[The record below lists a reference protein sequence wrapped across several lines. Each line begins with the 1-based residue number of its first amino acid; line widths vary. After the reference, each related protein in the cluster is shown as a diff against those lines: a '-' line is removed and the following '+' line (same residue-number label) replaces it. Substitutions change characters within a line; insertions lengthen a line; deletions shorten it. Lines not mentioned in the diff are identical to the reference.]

1 MAVYDSTESTLK
13 TVTTRKLPAKSIV
26 KNDDGTAVPV
36 SIDAPMPAD
45 FNKESDVLWVYTLT
59 SVSENEAVT
68 EDDESI
74 EAAFSG
80 NTLSFTKLPEFDA
93 AKPVILMVMKPDTV
107 TTAVTDSDIVY
118 IKQLTG
124 TSLASLTSINIDS
137 TAPEGDYIIKIAGKK
152 SGVSAI
158 NTGIVTK

>member
-1 MAVYDSTESTLK
+1 
-13 TVTTRKLPAKSIV
+13 
-26 KNDDGTAVPV
+26 
-36 SIDAPMPAD
+36 
-45 FNKESDVLWVYTLT
+45 
-59 SVSENEAVT
+59 
-68 EDDESI
+68 
-74 EAAFSG
+74 
-80 NTLSFTKLPEFDA
+80 
-93 AKPVILMVMKPDTV
+93 TV